1 MDFIPDNAYKFMK
14 QYCKTKQN
22 IPIILIKLYAYQI
35 ARSLIHTHSLGIWH
49 RDIKPQNL
57 LIDSNSFLV

>member
-35 ARSLIHTHSLGIWH
+35 ARSLIHTHSLGI
-49 RDIKPQNL
+49 
-57 LIDSNSFLV
+57 